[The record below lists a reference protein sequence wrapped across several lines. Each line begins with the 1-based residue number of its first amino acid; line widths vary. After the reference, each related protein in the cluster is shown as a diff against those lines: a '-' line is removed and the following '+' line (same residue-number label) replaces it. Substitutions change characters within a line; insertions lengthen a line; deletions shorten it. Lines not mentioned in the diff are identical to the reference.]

1 VRLQNELAALQRE
14 TEHFKQYGTFHEEV
28 KLEMGRTRVMTL
40 VIAGVLVAGAVIAF
54 FSWNKQLDDARQN
67 MEKTN
72 REIANRVFGLER
84 GFFLY
89 QHDFYQDAIPYLKT
103 AYEQYPRDETVIVE
117 YLDSLDREG
126 ELDEALAV
134 IQTLRSDPAKFGLY
148 KTGDFFNRVGCIL
161 FEKGLTNPAVL
172 DDSFSMFNLSL
183 GAYAPG
189 DGRRMNPLY
198 NLFRYWLVKGDKDQ
212 AEAALLQSG
221 WTQKNALS
229 DLIGQKWFAAI
240 ANPKSKKI
248 FKIIERDFGK
258 KGTRSDLLSTA
269 GAALKSSGKK
279 K

>member
-1 VRLQNELAALQRE
+1 LDISWFILQAITRRNPMPRLPKEVQAYLDKEKEVVRLQNELAALQRE

-54 FSWNKQLDDARQN
+54 FSWNKKLDDARQN

-103 AYEQYPRDETVIVE
+103 AYEQYPRDETVVVE

-134 IQTLRSDPAKFGLY
+134 IQTLRSERLFQPGGLY
-148 KTGDFFNRVGCIL
+148 PFREGPDQ
-161 FEKGLTNPAVL
+161 
-172 DDSFSMFNLSL
+172 
-183 GAYAPG
+183 PG
-189 DGRRMNPLY
+189 R
-198 NLFRYWLVKGDKDQ
+198 
-212 AEAALLQSG
+212 
-221 WTQKNALS
+221 
-229 DLIGQKWFAAI
+229 IG
-240 ANPKSKKI
+240 
-248 FKIIERDFGK
+248 
-258 KGTRSDLLSTA
+258 
-269 GAALKSSGKK
+269 
-279 K
+279 